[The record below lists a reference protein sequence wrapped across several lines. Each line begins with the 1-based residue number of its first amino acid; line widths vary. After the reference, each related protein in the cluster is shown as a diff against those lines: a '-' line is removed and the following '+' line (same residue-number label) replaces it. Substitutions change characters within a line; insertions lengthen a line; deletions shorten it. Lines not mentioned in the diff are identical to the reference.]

1 MELLHLISTETE
13 VYMKQPYIL
22 LAFMC
27 IVVVIV
33 AGCTGSS
40 SGTSGGSVQVQINSS
55 GSWAGSYGAVG
66 EIHRVDGTGSQTYT
80 ITDSGGNVMAE
91 FQKHDG
97 SADQL
102 TVSIIENGQI
112 LKTANTTAAYGTVS
126 ITTQV

>member
-1 MELLHLISTETE
+1 
-13 VYMKQPYIL
+13 MKKFYIL

-27 IVVVIV
+27 IAVILA

-40 SGTSGGSVQVQINSS
+40 SGTSGDTLQVQINSS
-55 GSWAGSYGAVG
+55 GIWAGSYGAVG
-66 EIHRVDGTGSQTYT
+66 EIHRVDGTGSQVYT

-97 SADQL
+97 SSEQL
-102 TVSIIENGQI
+102 TVSIIKNGQVI
-112 LKTANTTAAYGTVS
+112 ETDNTTAAYGTVS

>member
-1 MELLHLISTETE
+1 
-13 VYMKQPYIL
+13 MKGPYIL

-27 IVVVIV
+27 IAAVIV

-40 SGTSGGSVQVQINSS
+40 SGTSGGNLQVQVNSS

-80 ITDSGGNVMAE
+80 IAEDGGNVMAE

-97 SADQL
+97 SSDQL
-102 TVSIIENGQI
+102 TVSIIKNGQVI
-112 LKTANTTAAYGTVS
+112 ETENTTAAYGTVS